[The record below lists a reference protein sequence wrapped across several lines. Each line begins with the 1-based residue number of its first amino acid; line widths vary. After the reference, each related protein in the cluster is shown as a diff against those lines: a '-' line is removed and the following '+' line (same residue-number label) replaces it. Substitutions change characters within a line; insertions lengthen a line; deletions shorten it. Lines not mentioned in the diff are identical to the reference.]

1 VILVTGSTGLTGRAV
16 ARSLNGRV
24 PLRLALRDLGAA
36 TDLAVRAE
44 RVRFDFDDPASFGPA
59 LSGITG
65 VYLLRPPAMARPAAF
80 EPLLAAMRAAGVR
93 RVAFLSVRGAGSIP
107 VLPHRGIE
115 RRIEGSGLAWT
126 HLRPSDFMQ
135 NFETVHRTD
144 IRDRGELWAPAG
156 SGRANWVD
164 VRDVAEAVAR
174 VLTEGGHEYRAYSL
188 TGPEALS
195 FEDAARLFSAHIGH
209 DVVYR
214 RPSLPRYLWHQHR
227 AGQPAAFAL
236 VMAGI
241 YTAQRLGLAAG
252 KTPDLPCLIGRAPGS
267 LERYIAECAGLRRNP
282 GVPAAAP
289 A

>member
-1 VILVTGSTGLTGRAV
+1 MILVTGSTGLTGRAV
-16 ARSLNGRV
+16 ARSLDGRA
-24 PLRLALRDLGAA
+24 PLRLALRDPGGAA
-36 TDLAVRAE
+36 DLAVRAE

-59 LSGITG
+59 LSGITS

-93 RVAFLSVRGAGSIP
+93 RVAFLSVCGAESIP

-135 NFETVHRTD
+135 NFETVHRAD

-156 SGRANWVD
+156 DGRASWVD
-164 VRDVAEAVAR
+164 VRDVAEAAAR
-174 VLTEGGHEYRAYSL
+174 VLTEGGHEYRAYAL
-188 TGPEALS
+188 TGPEALG
-195 FEDAARLFSAHIGH
+195 FEDAARLFSAHAGH
-209 DVVYR
+209 QVLYR

-227 AGQPAAFAL
+227 AGRPAAFAL

-252 KTPDLPCLIGRAPGS
+252 TTPDLPRLIGRAPGS
-267 LERYIAECAGLRRNP
+267 LERYIAGCADLWRKP
-282 GVPAAAP
+282 GAPAAAP
-289 A
+289 V

>member
-1 VILVTGSTGLTGRAV
+1 MILVTGGSGLTGRAV
-16 ARSLNGRV
+16 ARSLEGRA
-24 PLRLALRDLGAA
+24 PFRLALRDPEHAA
-36 TDLAVRAE
+36 VLAVKAE

-93 RVAFLSVRGAGSIP
+93 RVAFLSVRGAESMP

-115 RRIEGSGLAWT
+115 RRIEASGLAWT

-135 NFETVHRTD
+135 NFETVHRAD

-156 SGRANWVD
+156 GGRASWVD
-164 VRDVAEAVAR
+164 VRDLAEVVAR
-174 VLTEGGHEYRAYSL
+174 VLTEEGHEYRAYAL

-195 FEDAARLFSAHIGH
+195 FEDAARLFSAHTGH
-209 DVVYR
+209 EVVYR

-227 AGQPAAFAL
+227 MERPTAFAL
-236 VMAGI
+236 VMAAI
-241 YTAQRLGLAAG
+241 YSAQRLGLAA
-252 KTPDLPCLIGRAPGS
+252 KTTPDLSDLLGRAPGR
-267 LERYIAECAGLRRNP
+267 LKRYVADSADLWRRPGL
-282 GVPAAAP
+282 PAAAP
-289 A
+289 T